1 MVWLVDDVIR
11 LTDLFI
17 NDVALSDPLSFVLF
31 VFGAVTVAVSLGIFG
46 LLTVQG
52 LLVTLTRD
60 RSA

>member
-1 MVWLVDDVIR
+1 MVWPVDDLVR

-31 VFGAVTVAVSLGIFG
+31 LLGAVTVAVSLGIFG

-52 LLVTLTRD
+52 ILVTLTRV
-60 RSA
+60 RSV